1 MEKWIRIGLFIV
13 GIAGIL
19 DSFFILKVS
28 NYNLGNI
35 FPALAGIIF
44 ILYTVFYTQISLFT
58 QHGIGK
64 IIYIMIQ
71 IGILFF
77 LCSFLVCIFIITKFA
92 SDKPQNGA
100 DAIIIL
106 GAGLHGDKVSQSLA
120 YRLDEAAN
128 YYYNNQ
134 NSIIVVSGG
143 QGQGE
148 LVSEAFAMKQYL
160 MQKGIEENKLLME
173 DKSTNTNENFRFSKK
188 ILDEYFQNES
198 YKIVYVTN
206 NFHTFRSGLI
216 AKKAGL
222 QAEGLSSP
230 STPYLLP
237 NFYIREYFSV
247 MKYFALDSW
256 R

>member
-1 MEKWIRIGLFIV
+1 MEKCVHLGLFII

-28 NYNLGNI
+28 NFNLGNI
-35 FPALAGIIF
+35 FPGLVGIIF
-44 ILYTVFYTQISLFT
+44 ILYSIFYNQISLFT

-64 IIYIMIQ
+64 TIYTITQ
-71 IGILFF
+71 IGILLF
-77 LCSFLVCIFIITKFA
+77 LCSFLICVFIITKFA

-100 DAIIIL
+100 DAIIVL
-106 GAGLHGDKVSQSLA
+106 GAGLHSDKVSQSLA
-120 YRLDEAAN
+120 YRLDTAAS
-128 YYYNNQ
+128 YYYQNQ
-134 NSIIVVSGG
+134 FAIIVVSGG

-148 LVSEAFAMKQYL
+148 SVSEAFAMKQYL
-160 MQKGIEENKLLME
+160 IQKGIAENKILME
-173 DKSTNTNENFRFSKK
+173 DKSTNTNENFLFSKT
-188 ILDEYFQNES
+188 ILDKYFQ
-198 YKIVYVTN
+198 YHDYTVVYVTN

-216 AKKAGL
+216 AKKTGL
-222 QAEGLSSP
+222 QSEGLSSP